1 MWVTLISIWVLL
13 HYMGQLKANADDD
26 FIARVDAEAE
36 RLDISRA
43 EYVRSAVREKLPDE
57 KENGVPVKYRRYDW
71 SEYRD
76 AARTIDSYEDLQE
89 AMPERLAYPF
99 GNDLI
104 NEIPEIDGAKDA
116 PLRHIIIRGILD
128 GVQESRAQ
136 SEKVEDTGEY
146 TNTFIESI
154 YDRMGVSDTTRWRDI
169 QKGELMERGVAY
181 PLPAA
186 DPKFSRDKLYDQLIH
201 GKQDGIN
208 GQVPSKRVLREYYPF
223 PEAFFEDLGA
233 QIVPSTDAWVRSEGE
248 YIGALERHT
257 QTISENIDAIA
268 NSNSTTFAAA
278 LMEFWAE
285 YLQER
290 GVITDVMVEMI
301 PGLEKYR

>member
-1 MWVTLISIWVLL
+1 
-13 HYMGQLKANADDD
+13 MGQLKANADKD
-26 FIARVDAEAE
+26 FIARIDKHADE
-36 RLDISRA
+36 LGISRA
-43 EYVRSAVREKLPDE
+43 EYLRTAAEEKLPDE
-57 KENGVPVKYRRYDW
+57 KENGAPVKYRRYDW

-76 AARTIDSYEDLQE
+76 AARTIDSYEDFQE

-128 GVQESRAQ
+128 GLQELRAQ
-136 SEKVEDTGEY
+136 SEIAEDTGEY
-146 TNTFIESI
+146 SNTFIENI
-154 YDRMGVSDTTRWRDI
+154 YDKMGVSDTTRWRDI

-186 DPKFSRDKLYDQLIH
+186 DSKFSRDKLYDQLIY
-201 GKQDGIN
+201 GKQEGIN
-208 GQVPSKRVLREYYPF
+208 GHVPSKRVLRKNYPV

-233 QIVPSTDAWVRSEGE
+233 QIVPSTDAWVRSESE

-257 QTISENIDAIA
+257 QTISENMDAIA
-268 NSNSTTFAAA
+268 NSNSTMFAAA
-278 LMEFWAE
+278 LGEFWAE

-290 GVITDVMVEMI
+290 GVITDVMVEML
-301 PGLEKYR
+301 PGLEEYR